1 MIPHIELNSFLHQ
14 ASMYLLVVQ
23 EGHESLS
30 LMERIQNSN
39 VVNIL
44 LVVFIL
50 GFLAKK
56 FNLVGGIDAQRSKI
70 SDEILTI
77 ENQKKEALAQLDEAK
92 SRTANLKSEVDE
104 ILSTARESAESL
116 SAQILADAKAES
128 AKIVENAKKRV
139 ELEQRASIKELEKRL
154 LNDALLEARSELAN
168 TVTTQDQKRSVET
181 FLDELSQLK
190 GGRS

>member
-1 MIPHIELNSFLHQ
+1 
-14 ASMYLLVVQ
+14 MYLLVVQ

>member
-70 SDEILTI
+70 STEILTI
-77 ENQKKEALAQLDEAK
+77 ENQKKEALAQLEAAK

-168 TVTTQDQKRSVET
+168 TVTAQDQKRSVET

>member
-1 MIPHIELNSFLHQ
+1 
-14 ASMYLLVVQ
+14 MYLLVVQ

-70 SDEILTI
+70 STEILTI
-77 ENQKKEALAQLDEAK
+77 ENQKKEALAQLEAAK

-168 TVTTQDQKRSVET
+168 TVTAQDQKRSVET

>member
-168 TVTTQDQKRSVET
+168 TVTAQDQKRSVET

>member
-1 MIPHIELNSFLHQ
+1 
-14 ASMYLLVVQ
+14 MYLLVVQ

-30 LMERIQNSN
+30 LIERIQNSN

-70 SDEILTI
+70 STEILTI
-77 ENQKKEALAQLDEAK
+77 ENQKKEALAQLEEAK

-168 TVTTQDQKRSVET
+168 TVTAQDQKRSVET

-190 GGRS
+190 GGHS